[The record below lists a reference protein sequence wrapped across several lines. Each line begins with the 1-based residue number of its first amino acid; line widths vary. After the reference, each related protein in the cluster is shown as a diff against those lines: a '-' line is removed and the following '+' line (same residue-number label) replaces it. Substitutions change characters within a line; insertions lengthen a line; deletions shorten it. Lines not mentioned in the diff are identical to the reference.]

1 MSNLV
6 VSNISDGT
14 TSVGTG
20 YVVNGSAKAWVNFN
34 GTGTIAARDSLNVSS
49 LTDNGAGDYTIS
61 YTNNLNA
68 TDYCFVGSAEYEN
81 AADSVNLFC
90 LKDNGTTYKLASSF
104 RGESFYVNSTVNR
117 TNFDFQQVNLLIHG
131 DLA

>member
-34 GTGTIAARDSLNVSS
+34 GAGTVAVRDSINLSS
-49 LTDNGAGDYTIS
+49 LTDNGTGDYTINFTNTLANANYNS
-61 YTNNLNA
+61 TMSCGEDYTGNSGLRVANA
-68 TDYCFVGSAEYEN
+68 LSDTARTASAIRMST
-81 AADSVNLFC
+81 SVC
-90 LKDNGTTYKLASSF
+90 S
-104 RGESFYVNSTVNR
+104 STVNR
-117 TNFDFQQVNLLIHG
+117 TSLDDNTVSATIHG